1 MEEQIKPKM
10 RRRKEMIRIR
20 AVINGIEN
28 RKTTNKTQNKN
39 PKSWF
44 FEKKKKSINLQL
56 DWGEKKDTNVQYKN
70 KKDDITADI
79 KMNIE
84 EYHK

>member
-56 DWGEKKDTNVQYKN
+56 D
-70 KKDDITADI
+70 
-79 KMNIE
+79 
-84 EYHK
+84 